1 MLGIKDITQRCRAQK
16 QLAKHLTEAGY
27 IVTQCK
33 INHILQLLK

>member
-1 MLGIKDITQRCRAQK
+1 MLGTKDITQRCKAQK
-16 QLAKHLTEAGY
+16 KLAKNLTKAGY